1 MTSVNEIMTEIISR
15 DRLKPQRMMKE
26 LGVKRIHVEGTL
38 KNNSLGLHQ
47 MNGGD
52 YNGTRRKRYTRTKRN
67 WKFY

>member
-47 MNGGD
+47 MNGG
-52 YNGTRRKRYTRTKRN
+52 RL
-67 WKFY
+67 